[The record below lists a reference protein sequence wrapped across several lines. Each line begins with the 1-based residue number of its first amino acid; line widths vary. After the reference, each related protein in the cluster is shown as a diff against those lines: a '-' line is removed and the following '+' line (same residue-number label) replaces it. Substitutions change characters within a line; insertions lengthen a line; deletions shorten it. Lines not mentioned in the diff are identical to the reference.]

1 MKNTILNEK
10 KATTEHFEGSD
21 GIKKKKK
28 PGFDL
33 KVEEHY
39 C

>member
-21 GIKKKKK
+21 GIKKKKNL
-28 PGFDL
+28 GL
-33 KVEEHY
+33 I
-39 C
+39 